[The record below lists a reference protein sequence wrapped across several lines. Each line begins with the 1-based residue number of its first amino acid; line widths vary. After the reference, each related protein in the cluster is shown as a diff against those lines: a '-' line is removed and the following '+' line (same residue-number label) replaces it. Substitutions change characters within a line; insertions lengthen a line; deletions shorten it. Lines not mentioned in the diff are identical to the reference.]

1 MGFGAFKDAE
11 SSTDF
16 VGLSW
21 RFGGGVDDIVS
32 LFVAG
37 VWEVS
42 GVERVLCA
50 DLLAV
55 EEERC
60 STTPTN

>member
-1 MGFGAFKDAE
+1 LAF
-11 SSTDF
+11 
-16 VGLSW
+16 W
-21 RFGGGVDDIVS
+21 GGVDDIVS
-32 LFVAG
+32 FFVAG